1 MKKVILAAML
11 LASAGALSSF
21 TIKND
26 TATVKR
32 TVSDKKDLAT
42 ADDKKDLATADD
54 KKDLATAD
62 AHRRN
67 TTNDKKDLATA
78 D

>member
-32 TVSDKKDLAT
+32 TVSDKKDLGT
-42 ADDKKDLATADD
+42 IDDKKDLGTIDD
-54 KKDLATAD
+54 KKDLGTID
-62 AHRRN
+62 AHKRT
-67 TTNDKKDLATA
+67 TTNDKKDLGTI